1 MKKLWIEEVYCR
13 EQEDYTG
20 YDNCRIDVTVDGEL
34 VAVLRKN
41 MSDSE
46 ANRRKWVVQKG
57 FVYSNAASIKVWEE
71 DDADA
76 DDPIASIS
84 VNTATAL
91 GVSKKNYTQSGNY
104 DITFGVQA
112 FEGEVSQTAEGLIK
126 EFERSTRAGVWKNIA
141 KPALIADLRNLINN
155 PAANILQSKAPFC
168 GPASVLYAL
177 AKRNNAK
184 LVKMCQDLYETGQF
198 NTQNLA
204 IKASTTLK
212 NSKVGFNMSL
222 ANWILQ
228 ASIRDALNATID
240 IDSNTGGLG
249 GITTPGE
256 MQQLG
261 KELLGLTLTHTSTYA
276 WGEVDAIKY
285 ANKKVNEGGVGFLL
299 IDASMLPGQSQSTVF
314 YPNHWVVL
322 EGGLQIDPGVYDTF
336 STGNITF
343 NCWTWGQKIK
353 VKASEEKF
361 EDCFFGVV
369 A

>member
-20 YDNCRIDVTVDGEL
+20 YDNCRIDVTIDGEL

-46 ANRRKWVVQKG
+46 AARRKWVVQKG
-57 FVYSNAASIKVWEE
+57 FVYNSSAKVKVWEE
-71 DDADA
+71 DSPDA
-76 DDPIASIS
+76 DDEIATLTM
-84 VNTATAL
+84 NTSTTQ
-91 GVSKKNYTQSGNY
+91 GVSKKNFTKSGNY
-104 DITFGVQA
+104 DITYGVLAVESEEEHDAQW
-112 FEGEVSQTAEGLIK
+112 QIK

-141 KPALIADLRNLINN
+141 KPALIADLRNVVSN
-155 PAANILQSKAPFC
+155 PSATILQSKAPFC

-177 AKRNNAK
+177 AKRDSKK

-198 NTQNLA
+198 NTQHLVF
-204 IKASTTLK
+204 KASDTLK

-222 ANWILQ
+222 SNWILQ
-228 ASIRDALNATID
+228 ASIRDTMNATID
-240 IDSNTGGLG
+240 IDSQTGGLG

-256 MQQLG
+256 MQELA
-261 KELLGLTLTHTSTYA
+261 KELLGLTTAHHSTYA

-285 ANKKVNEGGVGFLL
+285 ANGKFNNGGVAFLL
-299 IDASMLPGQSQSTVF
+299 IDKSMLPGESQSTVY
-314 YPNHWVVL
+314 YPNHWVVF
-322 EGGLQIDPGVYDTF
+322 EGNLKIDAGVYDVF
-336 STGNITF
+336 GTGNIALR
-343 NCWTWGQKIK
+343 CWTWGQQFSVK
-353 VKASEEKF
+353 VSEEKF